1 MKLGTDDTTE
11 KFSLFC
17 EVWNQSLSRVAFVGH
32 ELDFEAD
39 WCGLGIIWYGCM
51 VWSYMDL
58 VWYGIIWCGMK
69 WYMVWYGLGIMES
82 ILWTWYGFGII
93 WYMVWMVWYGLI
105 WTWYG
110 MV

>member
-39 WCGLGIIWYGCM
+39 WCGI
-51 VWSYMDL
+51 
-58 VWYGIIWCGMK
+58 
-69 WYMVWYGLGIMES
+69 
-82 ILWTWYGFGII
+82 GII